1 MKYMKLSF
9 LYPLIFIV
17 LAILILYFG
26 YKNLFTKSS
35 FTNLKS
41 LGNKTFKASSKYA
54 DIEYNTSDDAQ
65 TLYITVHYK
74 DLTNVS
80 AIHIHTNNNGSPG
93 PILAW
98 LGTSK
103 EWQQGVAQ
111 NTPGGNS
118 PCGSDNNPLSTL
130 AAPQGTPY
138 INNLANSTRTFT
150 VTNKTS
156 KLCPWIG
163 NGTVVCCHGFNFQ
176 KVINGQL
183 TNEKPGADM
192 ISNNLFEIK

>member
-17 LAILILYFG
+17 LASLILYFG

-41 LGNKTFKASSKYA
+41 LGNKTFQSSTKYA
-54 DIEYNTSDDAQ
+54 DVEFNTSDDSQ
-65 TLYITVHYK
+65 TIYITVQYK
-74 DLTNVS
+74 DLTKVS
-80 AIHIHTNNNGSPG
+80 AIHIHTNDNGSPG
-93 PILAW
+93 PIIAW
-98 LGTSK
+98 LGTSQ
-103 EWQQGVAQ
+103 EWQQGVVQ
-111 NTPGGNS
+111 NTPGKNS
-118 PCGSDNNPLSTL
+118 PCGSDKNHLSTL

-138 INNLANSTRTFT
+138 IDNLANSTRTFT

-163 NGTVVCCHGFNFQ
+163 NGTVLVVHGFNFQ

-183 TNEKPGADM
+183 TSEPPGIDPIAHT
-192 ISNNLFEIK
+192 LFEIK